1 MLSVFL
7 FIHIFFVLHA
17 AELLI
22 SYLDLKSRT
31 INMQSESSRFRAS
44 RPTGL
49 VLGLSNWL
57 EIKGCKKQNHLYRVV
72 QVVFIR

>member
-44 RPTGL
+44 RPKGL
-49 VLGLSNWL
+49 VLGSNWL
-57 EIKGCKKQNHLYRVV
+57 EIKGCKKQNHLYRGV
-72 QVVFIR
+72 QVIFIG